1 MEIATGFYGNQG
13 RRPDNAKYVADILR
27 SNGYGT
33 AAFGKWHETAPWEV
47 STAGPYFRWPTNSGF
62 DKFYGFIGGETN
74 QWDPMIFDGT
84 TVVEKEKSKDYH
96 FTDDMTNQAISYV
109 RTLNSLTP
117 DKPFFV
123 YYAPGAVH
131 APHHAPKSYIEKY
144 KGKFADGWQALRER
158 TLKRQIQMGLVPKG
172 TKLTEMPADLKDWD
186 ALSQKEKKVYER
198 QMEAYAGFMEQ
209 TDDQIGRLISSI
221 DDLGKLDNTL
231 VMYVIGDNG
240 SSAEGGIEGTINEL
254 KNLNGVYES
263 ESMDDMY
270 NRLAN
275 WGDDTT
281 FPHFSA
287 V

>member
-1 MEIATGFYGNQG
+1 M
-13 RRPDNAKYVADILR
+13 V
-27 SNGYGT
+27 SGT
-33 AAFGKWHETAPWEV
+33 KQLLGKFQRQV
-47 STAGPYFRWPTNSGF
+47 LGFRWPTNSGF

-84 TVVEKEKSKDYH
+84 TVVEKGKNKDYH

-144 KGKFADGWQALRER
+144 KGKFSDGWQALRER

-281 FPHFSA
+281 FLISRQLGQ
-287 V
+287 